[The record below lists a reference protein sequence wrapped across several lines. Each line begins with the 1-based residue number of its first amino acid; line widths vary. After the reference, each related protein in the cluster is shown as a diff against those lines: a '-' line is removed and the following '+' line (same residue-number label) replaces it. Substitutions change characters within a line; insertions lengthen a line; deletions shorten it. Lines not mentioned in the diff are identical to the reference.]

1 MRKTNRW
8 YRIQAMAA
16 SLILLATAMA
26 CTPSQRS
33 SQQNVDTP
41 AQAQTKNVA
50 VAEAPMIDTLGLP
63 APAAEIVSSAPLLN
77 PAHGLPGH
85 ICEIPVGSP
94 LPAGHD
100 MTAPSRATFLEGA
113 SAQASAA
120 AQRPVN
126 TSLSPTIEN
135 AQRLNPSQVYQPSQQ
150 QSTEIGEK
158 PELNPPHGQAWHRC
172 DIPVGSPLP

>member
-8 YRIQAMAA
+8 YRMQTMAA
-16 SLILLATAMA
+16 ALIVLGTAMA
-26 CTPSQRS
+26 CTPAQRS

-41 AQAQTKNVA
+41 AKAQTENAA
-50 VAEAPMIDTLGLP
+50 VREAPAIDTLALP
-63 APAAEIVSSAPLLN
+63 AAAAEVTGSAPLLN

-100 MTAPSRATFLEGA
+100 MTAPSRATFVEGP
-113 SAQASAA
+113 STQTPAA
-120 AQRPVN
+120 VQRPVN

-150 QSTEIGEK
+150 QSTEMGEK